1 MPATIAE
8 DRPEPGRAT
17 FLLVHGAF
25 HGGWCYAR
33 VAEILRAAGHR
44 VFTPTLT
51 GLGER
56 SHLYSPAI
64 DASTHVRDVLNVIAF
79 EGLDDVVL
87 AGHSYGGQVVTG
99 VADAVPERIAS
110 LVYLDAFVGQD
121 GKSTLDM
128 DTPAAVAFHT
138 ETARANGG
146 HTLPPIPSAVF
157 GVNAADQAWVD
168 SLCTPQPFATFAER
182 LSLTGRHEEVA
193 RRSYVYAT
201 GWNTSFAATYEAVR
215 AQGGWTTSEFD
226 CGHDVMVDR
235 PRETA
240 EALLAAASG

>member
-1 MPATIAE
+1 MTAPIPRGHHET
-8 DRPEPGRAT
+8 GRAI

-56 SHLYSPAI
+56 SQLYSPAI
-64 DASTHVRDVLNVIAF
+64 NASTHVRDVLDVIRF
-79 EGLDDVVL
+79 EELDDVVL

-99 VADAVPERIAS
+99 VAEAVPERIRA
-110 LVYLDAFVGQD
+110 LVYLDAFVGRD
-121 GKSTLDM
+121 GLSTLDM

-138 ETARANGG
+138 ETARSNGG
-146 HTLPPIPSAVF
+146 HTIPPIPSAVF
-157 GVNAADQAWVD
+157 GVHATDQAWVD
-168 SLCTPQPFATFAER
+168 RLCTPQPFAPFAAR

-201 GWNTSFAATYEAVR
+201 GWNTSFEATYDAVR
-215 AQGGWTTSEFD
+215 AQDGWTTHEFD
-226 CGHDVMVDR
+226 CGHDVMIDR

-240 EALLAAASG
+240 NALLAAAFA

>member
-1 MPATIAE
+1 MPVPFSA
-8 DRPEPGRAT
+8 DDHEPGHST

-25 HGGWCYAR
+25 HGGWCYSR
-33 VAEILRAAGHR
+33 VADILRAARHR

-64 DASTHVRDVLNVIAF
+64 NASTHVRDVLDVMRF
-79 EGLDDVVL
+79 EDLNDIVL
-87 AGHSYGGQVVTG
+87 AGHSYGGQIITG
-99 VADAVPERIAS
+99 VADAMPERIRA

-121 GKSTLDM
+121 GLSTLDM
-128 DTPAAVAFHT
+128 DTPEAVAFHT
-138 ETARANGG
+138 ETARSHGG
-146 HTLPPIPSAVF
+146 HTIPPIPSAVF

-168 SLCTPQPFATFAER
+168 RLCTPQPFATFAER

-193 RRSYVYAT
+193 LRSYVFAT
-201 GWNTSFAATYEAVR
+201 GWNTSFEKTYAAVR
-215 AQGGWTTSEFD
+215 AQGGWKTSEFD
-226 CGHDVMVDR
+226 CGHDVMIDQ

-240 EALLAAASG
+240 DALLAAAAG